1 MTRSTYWNNMLGRF
15 GYQPQSSTAY
25 NWAAGLGMLGVGLA
39 VGAGVGMLMAPKAG
53 SELRGD
59 LSRSASRLTD
69 KIRSRIPA
77 LSEDANHVYDRNP
90 SIG

>member
-15 GYQPQSSTAY
+15 GYQPQPSTAY
-25 NWAAGLGMLGVGLA
+25 NFATALGLLGVGLA
-39 VGAGVGMLMAPKAG
+39 VGTGVGMLMAPKAG

-59 LSRSASRLTD
+59 LSRSAGRLTD
-69 KIRSRIPA
+69 QIRRRIPA
-77 LSEDANHVYDRNP
+77 LSEEANHVYDRNP